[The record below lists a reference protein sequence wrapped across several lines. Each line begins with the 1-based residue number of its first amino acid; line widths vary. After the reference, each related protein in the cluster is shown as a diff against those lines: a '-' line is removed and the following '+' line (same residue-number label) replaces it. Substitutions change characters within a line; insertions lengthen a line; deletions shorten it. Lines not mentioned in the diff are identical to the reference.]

1 MLNTAI
7 ANTSDIQTNDIGAS
21 LHSIAHNVAIA
32 LNAQVSS
39 IYRWVADENV
49 LELVATHGLNEEL
62 VGTLRLKP
70 EQGLTGLVAQT
81 HKPVSVKHPAKHP
94 RYIYVPHSFEER
106 LQSYLGVPVFQIGR
120 QFLGVLTVQS
130 ESARIFSP
138 SEISAVVQASSRI
151 AQQFS

>member
-7 ANTSDIQTNDIGAS
+7 ANASDSQADDIRAS
-21 LHSIAHNVAIA
+21 LHSIAHNVAVA

-39 IYRWVADENV
+39 IYRWVAEENV

-62 VGTLRLKP
+62 VGTLRLRP

-94 RYIYVPHSFEER
+94 RYIYVPHSFE
-106 LQSYLGVPVFQIGR
+106 
-120 QFLGVLTVQS
+120 
-130 ESARIFSP
+130 
-138 SEISAVVQASSRI
+138 
-151 AQQFS
+151 

>member
-7 ANTSDIQTNDIGAS
+7 ANTSDTQADDIRAS
-21 LHSIAHNVAIA
+21 LHDIANGVAAA

-39 IYRWVADENV
+39 IYRWVAEDNV

-62 VGTLRLKP
+62 VGTLRLRP
-70 EQGLTGLVAQT
+70 DQGLTGLVAQT

-106 LQSYLGVPVFQIGR
+106 LQSDLGVPVFQTGR

>member
-1 MLNTAI
+1 MPNTAI
-7 ANTSDIQTNDIGAS
+7 ADATDIQV
-21 LHSIAHNVAIA
+21 LHSIALNVATA

-39 IYRWVADENV
+39 IYRWVAEDNV

-62 VGTLRLKP
+62 VGTLRLRP

-94 RYIYVPHSFEER
+94 RYIFVPHSFEER
-106 LQSYLGVPVFQIGR
+106 LQSYLCVPVFQIGR

-130 ESARIFSP
+130 EYARIFSP
-138 SEISAVVQASSRI
+138 GEISAVVQASSRI

>member
-7 ANTSDIQTNDIGAS
+7 ANTSDTQADDIRAS
-21 LHSIAHNVAIA
+21 LHDIANGVAAA

-39 IYRWVADENV
+39 IYRWVAEDNV

-62 VGTLRLKP
+62 VGTLRLRP
-70 EQGLTGLVAQT
+70 DQGLTRLVAAT
-81 HKPVSVKHPAKHP
+81 RKPVSVKHPAKHP

-106 LQSYLGVPVFQIGR
+106 LQSYLGVPVFQTGR